1 MNSWPFPNFPIYQKS
16 FIKTSRNQKLG
27 AENPRHEG
35 VFLLIWQI
43 TLAPQLIRV
52 AANAAIYIFWNRKV
66 CFAPKSF
73 IFVDLQK
80 IIFVRHFW
88 CCSGN
93 NATQGLLRSRN
104 PTCSC
109 FFHSC
114 FQSFHLNSKPST
126 KPRRKEESHPNRD
139 MILSQLL
146 HHKECN
152 IKFSAMAFVGFV
164 QIVAAK
170 PRQKAVCIRI
180 NDRQRN
186 SQWGGAFP

>member
-1 MNSWPFPNFPIYQKS
+1 MQRRGFCEQEI
-16 FIKTSRNQKLG
+16 
-27 AENPRHEG
+27 
-35 VFLLIWQI
+35 
-43 TLAPQLIRV
+43 QLV
-52 AANAAIYIFWNRKV
+52 PV
-66 CFAPKSF
+66 
-73 IFVDLQK
+73 
-80 IIFVRHFW
+80 
-88 CCSGN
+88 
-93 NATQGLLRSRN
+93 
-104 PTCSC
+104 

-126 KPRRKEESHPNRD
+126 KPRRKQESHPNRD
-139 MILSQLL
+139 MILLQLL

-186 SQWGGAFP
+186 SQWGRAQILRQSIIPWSPPYIIQVLKNIWKHCRVFLMMGHCQYSSFCLFLLDGYHFWYDSISEATGWKMNKLITPFHWEDYDD

>member
-1 MNSWPFPNFPIYQKS
+1 MRQFTFSGIEKFVLHQ
-16 FIKTSRNQKLG
+16 
-27 AENPRHEG
+27 
-35 VFLLIWQI
+35 
-43 TLAPQLIRV
+43 
-52 AANAAIYIFWNRKV
+52 
-66 CFAPKSF
+66 KSF

-93 NATQGLLRSRN
+93 NATQGLLRTRN

-126 KPRRKEESHPNRD
+126 KPRRKQESHPNRD
-139 MILSQLL
+139 MILLQLL

-164 QIVAAK
+164 QIVAGR

-186 SQWGGAFP
+186 SQWGRRGRFYA

>member
-1 MNSWPFPNFPIYQKS
+1 MRQFTFSGIEKFVLHQ
-16 FIKTSRNQKLG
+16 
-27 AENPRHEG
+27 
-35 VFLLIWQI
+35 
-43 TLAPQLIRV
+43 
-52 AANAAIYIFWNRKV
+52 
-66 CFAPKSF
+66 KSF

-93 NATQGLLRSRN
+93 NATQGLLRRRN

-114 FQSFHLNSKPST
+114 LKSFRLNSKPST

-139 MILSQLL
+139 MILLQLL
-146 HHKECN
+146 HQKECN

-170 PRQKAVCIRI
+170 PRQRQFASESMTGSAIRSEGGYSPNKRLAFRMRGKGQI
-180 NDRQRN
+180 LRQILKPLITNTCSEKKTR
-186 SQWGGAFP
+186 SSRDECSTVVQ